1 MKTLSLVI
9 NLAFIFTNCASYK
22 ILAIFPYNGRS
33 HHIYYSSLVEELAT
47 RKHDVTVIN
56 YFPVKK
62 LPNLRQISLLSD
74 NTCDFVN
81 IEEYTKGFKSVPSFL
96 KDLIRSY
103 DNAEIFQ
110 YIANTNCEML
120 MTNKEIR
127 DLINSGQQFDLVI
140 AEQFVTD
147 CGLALAHK
155 LKVPVVGITAHVLM
169 SWTYSRLG
177 ATNNPS
183 FVPNAYFNCGSKPD
197 IWKRLQSAI
206 INCFL
211 NLYYEYV
218 IQRNDYDIVK
228 RVYPETP
235 DLELLGRNIS
245 LILLNQYFPLT
256 GSRIYGANI
265 IEVGGLHIKQTQEP
279 YERVR
284 HFYNLEF
291 GYRYPISLF
300 SLINCILGIG
310 ELPKFSGKW
319 MCVHKLW

>member
-9 NLAFIFTNCASYK
+9 YLAFIFSTCESYK

-62 LPNLRQISLLSD
+62 MPNLHQISLLND
-74 NTCDFVN
+74 NISHSVN
-81 IEEYTKGFKSVPSFL
+81 IEDSTKGSKGVPRFL
-96 KDLIRSY
+96 KDVIRFYGHASL
-103 DNAEIFQ
+103 FQ
-110 YIANTNCEML
+110 DMANTNCEML
-120 MTNKEIR
+120 MTNKDIW
-127 DLINSGQQFDLVI
+127 DVMNSGKQFDLVI

-155 LKVPVVGITAHVLM
+155 LKVPVVGVAAHVLM

-183 FVPNAYFNCGSKPD
+183 FVPNPYFFSGSKPD
-197 IWKRLQSAI
+197 IWTRLQSAI
-206 INCFL
+206 VNCYF

-218 IQRNDYDIVK
+218 IQKKDYDIVK

-235 DLELLGRNIS
+235 DLEYLGKNIS

-256 GSRIYGANI
+256 GSRLYGANM
-265 IEVGGLHIKQTQEP
+265 IEVGGLHIKQTYEP
-279 YERVR
+279 LDKVMAFRK
-284 HFYNLEF
+284 
-291 GYRYPISLF
+291 S
-300 SLINCILGIG
+300 
-310 ELPKFSGKW
+310 
-319 MCVHKLW
+319 